1 MFKLLTCTKV
11 IQFYHKKA
19 VLKKETIMPNV
30 IYCSSVLN
38 EGKNG
43 GGFIQQGMLYL
54 IRQN

>member
-30 IYCSSVLN
+30 SSVLN

-43 GGFIQQGMLYL
+43 GGFI
-54 IRQN
+54 